1 MTRPTKRLNSVIAQM
16 PFLRTDN
23 PEADLR
29 RGAQLIG
36 IVGDATLTACR
47 YREAVLNHRDLSERL
62 RALFQ
67 LKRPDVWNGY
77 VPPRIDHDNTYNDS
91 PYRAALVEI
100 VTEALK
106 RDGEFTDEDRERLT
120 PVPESRIRAPWK
132 DNRPSYVIEGDRSAA
147 ILGEAE

>member
-1 MTRPTKRLNSVIAQM
+1 M
-16 PFLRTDN
+16 PFLRTGDA
-23 PEADLR
+23 EADLAH
-29 RGAQLIG
+29 GVQLLG
-36 IVGDATLTACR
+36 PVGDSADAAAR
-47 YREAVLNHRDLSERL
+47 YRSAVLSHDDLSERL

-67 LKRPDVWNGY
+67 LKRAEMWNGY

-106 RDGEFTDEDRERLT
+106 RNDVWTEVDAERLA

-147 ILGEAE
+147 ILGEAG